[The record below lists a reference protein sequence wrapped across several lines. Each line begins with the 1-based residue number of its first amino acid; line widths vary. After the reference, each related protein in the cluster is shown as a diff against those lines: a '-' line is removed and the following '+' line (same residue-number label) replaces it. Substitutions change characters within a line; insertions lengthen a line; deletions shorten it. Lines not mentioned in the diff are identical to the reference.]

1 MNCSK
6 KLVLPLNIAVAAL
19 ILLSATTALW
29 GQSAGTA
36 SNSAASTSNSSS
48 RTLTSSSVHESHS
61 SEIPRFWFGL
71 IGSYVPFKLVSAS
84 SQTNSTT
91 QEVISSTADNGQ
103 AGAGAEVNL
112 RMFGSYWLSVGSI
125 YRFGG
130 YDTTDFVTDNEI
142 YLERT
147 RARFIDFPVLVRY
160 TGPRFRWSRYSFY
173 ELGGALRYAEH
184 INLQQAANNGV
195 DYYCCAP
202 PSTTAIRRT
211 TEGVVVGTGI
221 SGKDDFGIV
230 VSPEVRYTYWLN
242 STFSS
247 PTVST
252 MKNQL
257 EVTLSF
263 GW

>member
-1 MNCSK
+1 MKCFRNVALRALGA
-6 KLVLPLNIAVAAL
+6 LVLPCVIFTAYGQD
-19 ILLSATTALW
+19 SGTATT
-29 GQSAGTA
+29 
-36 SNSAASTSNSSS
+36 SAASTGKSSS
-48 RTLTSSSVHESHS
+48 RTLTSSSVHEHNS

-84 SQTNSTT
+84 TNTNSTT
-91 QEVISSTADNGQ
+91 GEIISSTSANGQ
-103 AGAGAEVNL
+103 AGAGLEVNY
-112 RMFGSYWLSVGSI
+112 RVFGSYWLSIGSI

-130 YDTTDFVTDNEI
+130 YDTTDAVTSTEI

-160 TGPRFRWSRYSFY
+160 NGPKFRWSRYAFY
-173 ELGGALRYAEH
+173 ELGGTLRYAEN
-184 INLQQAANNGV
+184 INLQQAAENGYE
-195 DYYCCAP
+195 YYCCAP
-202 PSTTAIRRT
+202 PSTTAIHRAV
-211 TEGVVVGTGI
+211 EGVTVGTGV

-242 STFSS
+242 NTFSS

-257 EVTLSF
+257 EVTVSF